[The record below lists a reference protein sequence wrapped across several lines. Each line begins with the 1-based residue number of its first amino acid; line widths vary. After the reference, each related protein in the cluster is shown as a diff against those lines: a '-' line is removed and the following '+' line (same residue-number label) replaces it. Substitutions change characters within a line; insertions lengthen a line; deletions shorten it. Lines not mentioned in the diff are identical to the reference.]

1 MGLSSAKKGSM
12 DRARGRVG
20 TGRRWP
26 LVVAGLG
33 LLAALLSACSSP
45 HVTAVPA
52 KPGPRISETTSCAQ
66 GHPATWMGCLV
77 KADPAFGRR
86 PISGL
91 AIPGSA
97 NAGTFNL
104 DPDNFDTQAGSACT
118 EYVPQDTSL
127 GGTTLERWFE
137 TQNDSITEQLDLGVR
152 FLDLQVA
159 YNGDHSATQGWHV
172 VQSEYS
178 ELPLFDYL
186 DQVAAWAHS
195 HPSELVVV
203 DLRNVCFDNR
213 PDRAIDEGLFAS
225 FATPSDVGG
234 GSTTLAQVAFDPG
247 TSSRSLASDTID
259 QVVQQRGRG
268 HNVVVLLPSGLKG
281 SAVLSSKYH
290 VQAVFTRGAGSSV
303 AASKDLPVELADV
316 EVTPTSTAMFA
327 AANSQLASYPLTT
340 TPKMGSL
347 VGRGLYE
354 ADLAYNFDP
363 SNQTALLA
371 GFGGLILP
379 YTPPVTTGVPGT
391 LPAWEAGLWN
401 PTAPGALSFAQILAG
416 WGHRANVVLADGV
429 EDAGFI
435 PAVIGLNAR

>member
-1 MGLSSAKKGSM
+1 
-12 DRARGRVG
+12 
-20 TGRRWP
+20 
-26 LVVAGLG
+26 
-33 LLAALLSACSSP
+33 
-45 HVTAVPA
+45 
-52 KPGPRISETTSCAQ
+52 
-66 GHPATWMGCLV
+66 MGCLV
-77 KADPAFGRR
+77 KADPAFGRLS
-86 PISGL
+86 ISGL

-118 EYVPQDTSL
+118 EYVPQDASL

-159 YNGDHSATQGWHV
+159 YNGDGRATQGWRV

-178 ELPLFDYL
+178 ELPLYDYL
-186 DQVAAWAHS
+186 DQVAAWAKS

-203 DLRNVCFDNR
+203 DLRHVCFDNQ
-213 PDRAIDEGLFAS
+213 PDPAIDEGLFAS

-234 GSTTLAQVAFDPG
+234 GTTTMAQAAYDPSS
-247 TSSRSLASDTID
+247 SSRSLATETID
-259 QVVQQRGRG
+259 QVVRQRGGG
-268 HNVVVLLPSGLKG
+268 HNVVVLLPGGLKG

-290 VQAVFTRGAGSSV
+290 VQAVFTRDAGSSE
-303 AASKDLPVELADV
+303 AASKALPVELADV
-316 EVTPTSTAMFA
+316 EVTPTATAMFA

-363 SNQTALLA
+363 SDQSTLLA
-371 GFGGLILP
+371 GFGGLIQP
-379 YTPPVTTGVPGT
+379 YTPSNTTGGPVT

-416 WGHRANVVLADGV
+416 WGHRVNVVLANGV
-429 EDAGFI
+429 EDAGYI